1 MKIQALATALTV
13 CLIAMTAGCVE
24 LDPSELEDGEEMD
37 EAVSETQQKVVYCPE
52 YASYYPIEDC
62 DGGGGG
68 GGGGSYPPPS
78 PPSTDTSS
86 SYLDTAARTYLTQV
100 GVANSYQVGG
110 TLWVD
115 ACVATAYQGAGTF
128 NDGVASSC
136 TYGPPP
142 GWIILEKTHA
152 VTANWSNRGTYS
164 VSLINGSIST
174 SSAQLGS
181 KFNGAIDLA
190 VSVGDVSASTKLNWE
205 YQRLNSYSWAFNG
218 TGQNIYVYVKANG
231 GLFQASKITVS
242 TRAKLLRVY

>member
-1 MKIQALATALTV
+1 
-13 CLIAMTAGCVE
+13 
-24 LDPSELEDGEEMD
+24 
-37 EAVSETQQKVVYCPE
+37 
-52 YASYYPIEDC
+52 
-62 DGGGGG
+62 
-68 GGGGSYPPPS
+68 
-78 PPSTDTSS
+78 
-86 SYLDTAARTYLTQV
+86 
-100 GVANSYQVGG
+100 VANSYQVGG

-142 GWIILEKTHA
+142 GWIILDKSYA

-164 VSLINGSIST
+164 VSLINGSAST
-174 SSAQLGS
+174 SSTQLGS

-205 YQRLNSYSWAFNG
+205 YQRLSSYSWAFNG

-242 TRAKLLRVY
+242 TKAKLLRVY